1 MNSINFKLKGLTCE
15 ACIKLAAGRIK
26 KIPGVQDVKISP
38 ETGDAKVVSIA
49 DINLDIIKKS
59 LAGTNYNISQTI

>member
-15 ACIKLAAGRIK
+15 ACIKLATGRIK
-26 KIPGVQDVKISP
+26 KIPGVQDVKISL

-49 DINLDIIKKS
+49 DIDLDIIKHS
-59 LAGTNYNISQTI
+59 MVDTNYNVIN